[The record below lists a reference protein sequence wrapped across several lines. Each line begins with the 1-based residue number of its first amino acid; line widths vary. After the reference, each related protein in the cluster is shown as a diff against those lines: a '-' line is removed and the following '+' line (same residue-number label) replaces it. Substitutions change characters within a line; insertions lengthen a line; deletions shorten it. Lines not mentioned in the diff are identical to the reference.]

1 MALYNAINLFIVM
14 QFKKV
19 YFVAAIICLP
29 VIFIMCRKP
38 GGYAETNYDP
48 RLSGGTYTVFDETAG
63 AFGHELALL
72 NAHDSRIHKLGD
84 NGVGQTFVT
93 APATINSGLG
103 PIFSNVSCI
112 SCHHNDGKGSPT
124 AGLVNSSLLLRLSL
138 PGSDAN
144 GGPLPLPGFGLQLQ
158 DVGTFNV
165 LPEAKL
171 SISYTTKNITLADGT
186 SINLRSPAYTL
197 SNPYLPLPAGYLS
210 SARMAPPF
218 FGLGFIQNI
227 PEQTI
232 VSFADEND
240 ANGDGISGRPNY
252 VYDPMTKTRMIGRFG
267 MKANTATIA
276 TQVASAY
283 SQDMGIT
290 TSVFPTESSFGQ
302 LQYDGKPDDPE
313 LSDSILSAATF
324 YIKTLAVPARRNV
337 TDAVNL
343 QGEQIFKQLACSN
356 CHIPTMN
363 TGVDVTLP
371 ATSNQ
376 RIHPYTDL
384 LLHDMGAGLADG
396 RPDFL
401 ATGTEWKTPALW
413 GIGLFQKTNGT
424 AFYLHDGRARSI
436 EEAILW
442 HDGEAAVAKNKFILL
457 TGADRTALVRF
468 IKSL

>member
-1 MALYNAINLFIVM
+1 MK
-14 QFKKV
+14 FKKV
-19 YFVAAIICLP
+19 YIVTAIICLP
-29 VIFIMCRKP
+29 VLFIMCSKP

-72 NAHDSRIHKLGD
+72 NAHDSRIHELGD
-84 NGVGQTFVT
+84 NGVRQTFVT
-93 APATINSGLG
+93 APAPINSGLG
-103 PIFSNVSCI
+103 PIFNNVSCI
-112 SCHHNDGKGSPT
+112 SCHHNDGKGNPT
-124 AGLVNSSLLLRLSL
+124 SGLVNSSLLLRLSL

-144 GGPLPLPGFGLQLQ
+144 GGPLPMPGFGLQLQ

-171 SISYTTKNITLADGT
+171 TISYTTKNIILADGT
-186 SINLRSPAYTL
+186 IINLRSPAYTL
-197 SNPYLPLPAGYLS
+197 SNPYIPLPAGYLS

-232 VSFADEND
+232 LSFADEND
-240 ANGDGISGRPNY
+240 ANSDGISGRPNY
-252 VYDPMTKTRMIGRFG
+252 VYDPMTKTKMIGRFG

-290 TSVFPTESSFGQ
+290 TSIFPTESCYKQ
-302 LQYDGKPDDPE
+302 LQYDGKLDDPE
-313 LSDSILSAATF
+313 LSDSILSATIF

-343 QGEQIFKQLACSN
+343 QGEQLFKQIACSS
-356 CHIPTMN
+356 CHIPTIN

-442 HDGEAAVAKNKFILL
+442 HDGEAANAKNKFIQLNV
-457 TGADRTALVRF
+457 ADRTALVRF